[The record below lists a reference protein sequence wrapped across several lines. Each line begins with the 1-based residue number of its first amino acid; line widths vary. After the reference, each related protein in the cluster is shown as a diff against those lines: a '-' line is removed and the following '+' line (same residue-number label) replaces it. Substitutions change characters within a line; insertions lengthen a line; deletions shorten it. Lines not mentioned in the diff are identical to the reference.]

1 MNDKISVF
9 IKSILDKTSLT
20 KTFNA
25 IQSFFNQKNLQ
36 LNPKIDTKQV
46 QKQVQTTVEQTE
58 KQLAQKQN
66 KISGRAS
73 SSQIAEASSVK
84 SGNKK
89 ITTSASP
96 PKTTSNNRGGLIR
109 LYHSFPF
116 LATAGFSSDA
126 YETCH

>member
-9 IKSILDKTSLT
+9 IKSILDKASLT
-20 KTFNA
+20 KTFSA
-25 IQSFFNQKNLQ
+25 IQSFFNQKPLQ
-36 LNPKIDTKQV
+36 LSSKIDTKQV

-58 KQLAQKQN
+58 KQLTQKQN
-66 KISGRAS
+66 KISAS
-73 SSQIAEASSVK
+73 L
-84 SGNKK
+84 
-89 ITTSASP
+89 